1 MHLIGHSFGAHIASS
16 AANLVHQ
23 VTKEK
28 VYRVTGLDVGLLWEL
43 RSLRFYKNVA
53 QVVDAVHTSS
63 PVQSSP
69 YSEAMV
75 DFYVNGGSTAQPGCK
90 RIPDMF
96 IDDFYD
102 FARFGKGLCGR
113 LMSIH
118 VDHHPS
124 NSRSLSHKLML

>member
-1 MHLIGHSFGAHIASS
+1 MAFGRFLVKLNNKIQLTFTKVHLIGHSFGAHIAST

-28 VYRVTGLDVGLLWEL
+28 VYRVTGLDVGLLLEL
-43 RSLRFYKNVA
+43 RSVRFYKNVA

-63 PVQSSP
+63 PISSSP

-75 DFYVNGGSTAQPGCK
+75 DFYVNGGTAAQPGCK
-90 RIPDMF
+90 RLPDRF

-102 FARFGKGLCGR
+102 FTRFGKF
-113 LMSIH
+113 
-118 VDHHPS
+118 
-124 NSRSLSHKLML
+124 